1 LGGQVINMVRVRAIQ
16 TGYAR
21 LRPAQARRRAG
32 GALRVLLDRD
42 WTDWLPIH
50 AWLIEHPEG
59 NILVDTGETANVAQ
73 PGYLPAWHPFFRLAA
88 SFLVHAD
95 DELGPQLKKAG
106 IACDEIRTVVLTHL
120 HTDHVNGLEHLSL
133 TARFF
138 AARGEIESARGRFG
152 QAMGYLP
159 HHWPVWFRPEPIE
172 FEERRFGPF
181 ERCKA
186 LTQSRDV
193 IIVPTPG
200 HTPHHV
206 SVIVDCGDVAIFLA
220 GDATYSEAQ
229 LLGRWADGV
238 SPRPDAQLQ
247 TLDVIKWFVQSRPT
261 VYLPSHDPESVKRL
275 NALRVTRV

>member
-1 LGGQVINMVRVRAIQ
+1 MVRVRAIQ

-21 LRPAQARRRAG
+21 LRPAQSRRRPG

-59 NILVDTGETANVAQ
+59 NILVDTGETAKVAQ
-73 PGYLPAWHPFFRLAA
+73 PGYLPGWHPFFRLAA
-88 SFLVHAD
+88 SFRVGVD

-106 IACDEIRTVVLTHL
+106 IASEEIRTVVLTHL
-120 HTDHVNGLEHLSL
+120 HTDHVNGLAHLSL
-133 TARFF
+133 GARFL
-138 AARGEIESARGRFG
+138 AAGGEFESAKGRFG
-152 QAMGYLP
+152 QVMGYLS
-159 HHWPVWFRPEPIE
+159 HHWPQWFRPEPIE

-186 LTQSRDV
+186 LTRAGDV
-193 IIVPTPG
+193 VIVPTPG

-206 SVIVDCGDVAIFLA
+206 SVIVDCGDVTIFLA

-229 LLGRWADGV
+229 LQGRWADGV
-238 SPRPDAQLQ
+238 ASRPEVQLQ
-247 TLDVIKWFVQSRPT
+247 TLETIKWFVQSRPT
-261 VYLPSHDPESVKRL
+261 VYLPSHDPESAKRL
-275 NALRVTRV
+275 QVRQVTRI